1 MSDSGGGGE
10 SGGAAAGAGQDAEAD
25 NEPPQ
30 RAPPLPEGDGAEVR
44 RMSEEG
50 APPSAK
56 RLKMGDETKDS
67 EKADTFPKVH
77 EETTAQTGYLQEDDA
92 PPGQSTVSKAACVRS
107 NAPIRLGSYEC

>member
-1 MSDSGGGGE
+1 MSDSAGGGE
-10 SGGAAAGAGQDAEAD
+10 GGGAAAGAGQDAEAD

-56 RLKMGDETKDS
+56 RLKMNEETKDS
-67 EKADTFPKVH
+67 ENADTFLKVH
-77 EETTAQTGYLQEDDA
+77 EETTTHTGFLQEDDA
-92 PPGQSTVSKAACVRS
+92 PSGQSTVSKIACVRS
-107 NAPIRLGSYEC
+107 DAPICLWSYEC